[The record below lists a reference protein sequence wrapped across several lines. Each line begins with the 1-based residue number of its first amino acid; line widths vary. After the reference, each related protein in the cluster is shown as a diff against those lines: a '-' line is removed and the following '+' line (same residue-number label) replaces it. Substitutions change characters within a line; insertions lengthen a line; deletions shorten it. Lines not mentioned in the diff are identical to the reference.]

1 VIIARDIFLSSVSVT
16 VSSAVSSRRVAFGMD
31 DADDADDANDAN
43 DANGCPDLPLSTA
56 LGVDPIRSIASNS

>member
-1 VIIARDIFLSSVSVT
+1 MIIARDIFLSSVSA